1 MIITDFGDVHAYL
14 KQFEQREFPRPE
26 VCPHCQVV
34 GRMIGHGF
42 YPRQAWDPAKEYV
55 LQIKR
60 WSCAACHLTV
70 ALLPSFVLRF
80 RRYLLSVIQAVV
92 VTHYESQVSWSRVAQ
107 RCAPDG
113 VPSRRT
119 IKRWCR
125 SFGQHAARWWA
136 AVQQT
141 LAQQDAASPLL
152 DPLGAAVGP
161 REAPQALLTAA
172 LHLLAWAQTRWSALA
187 HYGPTD
193 RLRFLWHWG
202 SSQGLGRLI

>member
-1 MIITDFGDVHAYL
+1 
-14 KQFEQREFPRPE
+14 
-26 VCPHCQVV
+26 
-34 GRMIGHGF
+34 MIGHGF
-42 YPRQAWDPAKEYV
+42 YPRKALDLAKVYV
-55 LQIKR
+55 LRIKR
-60 WSCAACHLTV
+60 WSCAACHLTT
-70 ALLPSFVLRF
+70 ALLPTFLLCF
-80 RRYLLSVIQAVV
+80 RHYLLSVIQAVV
-92 VTHYESQVSWSRVAQ
+92 VTRYERQVSWSRVAQ
-107 RCAPDG
+107 GCAPDG
-113 VPSRRT
+113 APARCT

-152 DPLGAAVGP
+152 DPLGAAAGP

-172 LHLLAWAQTRWSALA
+172 LHLLAWAQTRWPALA
-187 HYGPTD
+187 QYGPTD